1 MEELTEIILPN
12 GSTVAVRV
20 TQPDRTEDW
29 AGGAETVSFV
39 DKLNFAD
46 VANSIAGIA
55 EAMGSVFERAKPDK
69 ATVSLGFEIAVKSG
83 RLIAILVE
91 GEGKGT
97 LNVSLEWA
105 GRAKTP
111 AN

>member
-12 GSTVAVRV
+12 GAIVAVRV
-20 TQPDRTEDW
+20 TNP
-29 AGGAETVSFV
+29 GGAKDWVGGADKVSFV
-39 DKLNFAD
+39 DKLNFTD

-69 ATVSLGFEIAVKSG
+69 AVVSLGFEIAVKSG
-83 RLIAILVE
+83 KLIAILVE

-105 GRAKTP
+105 GRAKNP
-111 AN
+111 AD